1 MSAKYCFTIDQGT
14 DLRVPFVLK
23 SADGTLVN
31 LTGCAVRMQ
40 LRKNFYADEAVD
52 TLSTENGRITMS
64 PSEGRFELVFPNDV
78 TAGYPVQTLV
88 YDIELVSSGCEV
100 RRIVEGRA
108 SVTPEVTRVE

>member
-23 SADGTLVN
+23 NADGTLVN
-31 LTGCAVRMQ
+31 LMGCAVRMQ

-64 PSEGRFELVFPNDV
+64 PSEGRFELVFPNSV

-88 YDIELVSSGCEV
+88 YDIELVSSGGEV
-100 RRIVEGRA
+100 RRIVEGKA

>member
-23 SADGTLVN
+23 NADGTLVN

-64 PSEGRFELVFPNDV
+64 PSEGRFELVFPNSV

-88 YDIELVSSGCEV
+88 YDIELVSSGGEV
-100 RRIVEGRA
+100 RRIVEGKA

>member
-23 SADGTLVN
+23 NADGTLVN

-52 TLSTENGRITMS
+52 TLSTGNGRITMS
-64 PSEGRFELVFPNDV
+64 PSEGRFELVFPNSV

-88 YDIELVSSGCEV
+88 YDIELVSSGGEV
-100 RRIVEGRA
+100 RRIVEGKA

>member
-1 MSAKYCFTIDQGT
+1 MSAKYCFQIDQGT

-23 SADGTLVN
+23 NADGTLVD

-52 TLSTENGRITMS
+52 TLTTDDGRITMT
-64 PSEGRFELVFPNDV
+64 PADGRFELIFTNAV

-88 YDIELVSSGCEV
+88 YDIELVSSGGEV
-100 RRIVEGRA
+100 RRIVEGKA
-108 SVTPEVTRVE
+108 SVTPEVTRVD

>member
-23 SADGTLVN
+23 NADGTLVD
-31 LTGCAVRMQ
+31 LTGCAIRMQ

-52 TLSTENGRITMS
+52 TLTTDDGRITMT
-64 PSEGRFELVFPNDV
+64 PAEGRFELIFPNAV

-88 YDIELVSSGCEV
+88 YDVELVSSGGEV
-100 RRIVEGRA
+100 RRIVEGKA

>member
-23 SADGTLVN
+23 NADGTLVD
-31 LTGCAVRMQ
+31 LTGCAIRMQ

-52 TLSTENGRITMS
+52 TLTTDDGRITMT
-64 PSEGRFELVFPNDV
+64 PAEGRFELVFPNST

-88 YDIELVSSGCEV
+88 YDIELVSSGGEV
-100 RRIVEGRA
+100 RRIVEGKA
-108 SVTPEVTRVE
+108 SVTPEVTRVD

>member
-23 SADGTLVN
+23 NADGTLVN
-31 LTGCAVRMQ
+31 LTGCTVRMQ
-40 LRKNFYADEAVD
+40 LRKSFYADEAVD
-52 TLSTENGRITMS
+52 TLSTESGRITMS
-64 PSEGRFELVFPNDV
+64 PSEGRFELVFPNKV

-88 YDIELVSSGCEV
+88 YDIELVSSGGEV

-108 SVTPEVTRVE
+108 SVTPEVTRVD

>member
-1 MSAKYCFTIDQGT
+1 MSAKYCFAIDQGT

-23 SADGTLVN
+23 NADGSTVD

-40 LRKNFYADEAVD
+40 LRKSYYADEAVD

-64 PSEGRFELVFPNDV
+64 PSEGRFELVFPNSV
-78 TAGYPVQTLV
+78 TEGYPVQTLV
-88 YDIELVSSGCEV
+88 YDIELVSSGGEV

-108 SVTPEVTRVE
+108 SVTPEVTRGD